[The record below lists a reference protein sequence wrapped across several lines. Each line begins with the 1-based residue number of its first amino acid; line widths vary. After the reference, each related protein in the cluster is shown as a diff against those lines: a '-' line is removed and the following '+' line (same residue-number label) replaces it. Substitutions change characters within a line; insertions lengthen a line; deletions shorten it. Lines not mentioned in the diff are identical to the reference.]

1 MITALSFWDWVDVFT
16 HFLALSLLSVG
27 GAITTAPEMHR
38 YFVVQKLWLNDSQF
52 SSSIAL
58 AQAAP
63 GPNVLF
69 IAMIGWNLG
78 LNAAGGI
85 AAGPAAWPLAFVGAC
100 VSLLGIMLPSSTLT
114 LAASRWGHKNKE
126 RREVRAFKQGMV
138 PIVVALLASTGWLL
152 ASSEGTPLQA
162 WRPWLLTAVVTLI
175 CWRTKVHL
183 LWLLSAGGLLGW
195 LGWV

>member
-1 MITALSFWDWVDVFT
+1 MTTALSVWDWLDIFV

-38 YFVVQKLWLNDSQF
+38 YLVVQKLWLTDGQF

-69 IAMIGWNLG
+69 IALIGWNLG
-78 LNAAGGI
+78 LNAAGGV
-85 AAGPAAWPLAFVGAC
+85 AAGPAAWPLALLGAGVG
-100 VSLLGIMLPSSTLT
+100 LLGIVLPSSTLT
-114 LAASRWGHKNKE
+114 LAISRWGHKNKE
-126 RREVRAFKQGMV
+126 RREVRAFKQGMT

-152 ASSEGTPLQA
+152 TSAQGTPWQA
-162 WRPWLLTAVVTLI
+162 WRPWLLTALVTVI
-175 CWRTKVHL
+175 CWRTKIHL
-183 LWLLSAGGLLGW
+183 LWLLLGGGVLGW
-195 LGWV
+195 FGWV